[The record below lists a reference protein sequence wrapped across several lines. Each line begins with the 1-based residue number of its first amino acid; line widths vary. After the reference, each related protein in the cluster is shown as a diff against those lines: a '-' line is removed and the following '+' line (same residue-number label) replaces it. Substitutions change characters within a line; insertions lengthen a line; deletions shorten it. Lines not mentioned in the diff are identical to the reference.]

1 MDMISFQKIYSNVLS
16 NKQPLYEEL
25 NELIEL

>member
-1 MDMISFQKIYSNVLS
+1 MDMISFQKIYSKVLS